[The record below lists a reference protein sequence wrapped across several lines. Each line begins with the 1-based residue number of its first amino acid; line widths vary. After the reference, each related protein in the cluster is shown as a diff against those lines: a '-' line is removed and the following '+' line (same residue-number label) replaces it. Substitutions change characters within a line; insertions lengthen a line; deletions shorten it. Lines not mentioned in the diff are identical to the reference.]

1 MLAEKK
7 KKTSGDS
14 RDQKVDQC
22 VLGVGERGE
31 ESGLGERDAVASWP
45 GWLEIPAAGM
55 SMALEKYPVLRAPRE
70 VSASRA
76 SERSMASRS
85 FSPHL
90 VQVAFFRV
98 VRRLEESRQFYILFS
113 YRRLMKVRS

>member
-1 MLAEKK
+1 M
-7 KKTSGDS
+7 
-14 RDQKVDQC
+14 
-22 VLGVGERGE
+22 LGVGERGE

-90 VQVAFFRV
+90 VQVACPSSSG
-98 VRRLEESRQFYILFS
+98 SRSAFEQHTCSKNGLAKAAPS
-113 YRRLMKVRS
+113 ERKQEQSA